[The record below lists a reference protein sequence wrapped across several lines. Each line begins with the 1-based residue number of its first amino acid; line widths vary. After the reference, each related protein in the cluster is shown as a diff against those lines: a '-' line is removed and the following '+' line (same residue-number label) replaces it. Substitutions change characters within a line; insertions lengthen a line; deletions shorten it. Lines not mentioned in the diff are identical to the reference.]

1 MNSTVPDED
10 FRIDIDVRSA
20 ERLLLVGVSGMLSLA
35 GLASLGPAARKGRE
49 LTADWGVIYDFSN
62 ASAEK
67 IFRADLEG
75 LAAELSSPSPERT
88 YRVAYV
94 VPSDLSFGLAR
105 MYAVLA
111 DYAAA
116 DAARPR
122 FVTRTLAEALEWM
135 QGRFAD

>member
-1 MNSTVPDED
+1 MTSTVPDED
-10 FRIDIDVRSA
+10 FRIDIDVRCA
-20 ERLLLVGVSGMLSLA
+20 ERLVLVGVSGMLSLA
-35 GLASLGPAARKGRE
+35 GLASLGPAARKSHE

-62 ASAEK
+62 ASAEN

-75 LAAELSSPSPERT
+75 LAAELSSQSPERT

-111 DYAAA
+111 DYAVA

-135 QGRFAD
+135 RGRFAD